1 MSRHLLSRL
10 SPSWCAQA
18 VQHGKRRP
26 PRHGRATKHW
36 TKPRDLFE
44 GRGWKTRP
52 PHQKTA
58 AMAMNIAQTAQH
70 RRVGHRCTHP
80 PDGTLLQHK
89 PCRYIHPQPTTHH
102 PLGSHLCL
110 VAAGCPEGVH
120 IKLPKVSL
128 CHFPA
133 VCLWTS
139 RRTILKFISLA
150 NPSDIFAFFFIK
162 LSASVAKGPGSEL
175 ARVISSPSPCR
186 FLLVTSPREERG
198 GGVCLSTT
206 ALRIPLPDPS
216 SPRAPIP
223 EWRVP
228 AQRPSSPDELQTRHV
243 TGCHSWYPP
252 PDPLQTTSSLHRN
265 VLGLSP
271 NGQPC
276 RKCGWQ
282 ALGPLPSSMHAA
294 LLIPALAFQIRE
306 SAWPCWDMAEL
317 WRPPS
322 MATMMPPLLAALPC
336 SPCAAAERTMYEARP
351 IFTGT
356 SSPQLRADKIHPS
369 AIVQLEP

>member
-1 MSRHLLSRL
+1 MSLSRRL
-10 SPSWCAQA
+10 PLDLAPDHSQIHQPCKSLGYICLLFHQA
-18 VQHGKRRP
+18 LCQCGERTWKRAGP
-26 PRHGRATKHW
+26 GY
-36 TKPRDLFE
+36 FE
-44 GRGWKTRP
+44 P
-52 PHQKTA
+52 
-58 AMAMNIAQTAQH
+58 
-70 RRVGHRCTHP
+70 
-80 PDGTLLQHK
+80 
-89 PCRYIHPQPTTHH
+89 
-102 PLGSHLCL
+102 
-110 VAAGCPEGVH
+110 
-120 IKLPKVSL
+120 
-128 CHFPA
+128 
-133 VCLWTS
+133 
-139 RRTILKFISLA
+139 ISLSL
-150 NPSDIFAFFFIK
+150 PPCYFP
-162 LSASVAKGPGSEL
+162 KG
-175 ARVISSPSPCR
+175 
-186 FLLVTSPREERG
+186 RG
-198 GGVCLSTT
+198 GGVCLSNT

-322 MATMMPPLLAALPC
+322 MATRTPPLLAALPC

>member
-1 MSRHLLSRL
+1 MVLFCNTSPAATSIHSPPHTTISALISAWWLRVAPKACISSSQKCHCVTFPPFAFGPRAGPFSNSSALQIPRIYLPSFSSSSLPVWRKDREASWPGLFRAHLLVASSL
-10 SPSWCAQA
+10 LPPQ
-18 VQHGKRRP
+18 GKR
-26 PRHGRATKHW
+26 G
-36 TKPRDLFE
+36 
-44 GRGWKTRP
+44 
-52 PHQKTA
+52 
-58 AMAMNIAQTAQH
+58 
-70 RRVGHRCTHP
+70 
-80 PDGTLLQHK
+80 
-89 PCRYIHPQPTTHH
+89 
-102 PLGSHLCL
+102 
-110 VAAGCPEGVH
+110 
-120 IKLPKVSL
+120 
-128 CHFPA
+128 
-133 VCLWTS
+133 
-139 RRTILKFISLA
+139 
-150 NPSDIFAFFFIK
+150 
-162 LSASVAKGPGSEL
+162 
-175 ARVISSPSPCR
+175 
-186 FLLVTSPREERG
+186 G